1 MQEDYVLNVKT
12 PSNYRQA
19 LSIDRIS
26 YLDRCATG
34 FESLE
39 NSRET
44 ELNGHH
50 QLRAR
55 LARVLMRVN

>member
-1 MQEDYVLNVKT
+1 MLRLRPIIDK
-12 PSNYRQA
+12 P

-55 LARVLMRVN
+55 LARVLM